1 MSGHMIA
8 MSSTSRTGKADG
20 TASPLPRRAS
30 DVKGTDTSAA
40 SLFAS
45 LLQVA
50 GGAMQPGLVQDIKPP
65 ASSVASGSHVHRG
78 VAPESMTG
86 VRGIQMLTG
95 AATPVSGDRLPTA
108 PIKPRTTGR
117 DGQPGLYDVAP
128 QSVTSTEVTAPQ
140 ALASG
145 TPSTRSGTWPGFTHA
160 MHSVAT
166 SGGSEPEVPA
176 GLSNVPIQ
184 LAGAKLHTATAQGRT
199 IAQDAGTTRRHAE
212 TSTAVPDAGGQ
223 SASRWMPFLTHA
235 VQAGAAQT
243 QDTTAQSGPQGTTA
257 TVTYGDPS
265 ASTVMAKWIADH
277 GSGGGT
283 LHVRVHP
290 EGMGEI
296 VVSVAKQHTGVQVQV
311 TATNGQTVQW
321 LQQQS
326 ASMTDAIRTAGVD
339 VAAFQVVAAHTQ
351 SQTGAGAGSQS
362 QDQRRAR
369 EELSGNRRMTTGISA
384 IASGSSQSV
393 LEESLTGISMRV

>member
-8 MSSTSRTGKADG
+8 MSSTSMTGNANG
-20 TASPLPRRAS
+20 TVAPSTRRAA

-50 GGAMQPGLVQDIKPP
+50 GGAMQPGLVQAVKPP
-65 ASSVASGSHVHRG
+65 ASSVTSGSPVHRS
-78 VAPESMTG
+78 VALQRTTG
-86 VRGIQMLTG
+86 VRAIQMLTG
-95 AATPVSGDRLPTA
+95 AATPVSGGRLLTA
-108 PIKPRTTGR
+108 PTGTRTTGR
-117 DGQPGLYDVAP
+117 DGKPDLHDVAP
-128 QSVTSTEVTAPQ
+128 QSVTSTEVTSPQ
-140 ALASG
+140 APASG
-145 TPSTRSGTWPGFTHA
+145 TSSTRSGTWPGFAHSL
-160 MHSVAT
+160 HSVAT
-166 SGGSEPEVPA
+166 SGGSEPLVA
-176 GLSNVPIQ
+176 GGLSNVPNQ
-184 LAGAKLHTATAQGRT
+184 LAGSKLHTTTAQGRT
-199 IAQDAGTTRRHAE
+199 IAQAAETTRRHAA
-212 TSTAVPDAGGQ
+212 TSTAVPDAGSQ
-223 SASRWMPFLTHA
+223 SASRWMPLLTHA
-235 VQAGAAQT
+235 VQAGTAQT
-243 QDTTAQSGPQGTTA
+243 QDTAQSGPQGTTA
-257 TVTYGDPS
+257 TVTFGDPS

-351 SQTGAGAGSQS
+351 SQTGAGPGSQS
-362 QDQRRAR
+362 QEQRRAR

-384 IASGSSQSV
+384 AASGSSQSV